1 MDASNQRIV
10 MTGAGML
17 TPCGVGVEA
26 AWSALVAGRSGIG
39 AIQSFDASEFAVRIA
54 GEVVGWDPLRYVA
67 KKKVRELGRFA
78 QFAVGAA
85 TMAVQ
90 DAGLELTDEERERAA
105 CVMGVGMGGLEGLER
120 VSETLRT
127 KGPSKVSPYVIPTIA
142 LNMAAGQITMALDL
156 RGPSFCTASAC
167 ASGAHAIGEA
177 AELLRSGRASVAIAG
192 GAEATITPTGIAGFQ
207 AMYALSRRNDE
218 PERASRPFDID
229 RDGFVAGEGAA
240 VVVLETLSRAKARG
254 ADIIA
259 ELTGYGCSSDAF
271 HPVQPAPDGRGAIA
285 SMRRAVQHAGLELED
300 IGYINAHG
308 TSTTQGD
315 AQECKAILELFGEH
329 AASGKLW
336 VSSTKS
342 MTGHLLG
349 AAGAVESVVAGL
361 VCARGEIPP
370 TINIDH
376 QDPACALDVVANQ
389 GRERMIRHAL
399 SNSFGFGGTNVSL
412 LLSRFE

>member
-1 MDASNQRIV
+1 MDASNERIV
-10 MTGAGML
+10 MTGAGMV
-17 TPCGVGVEA
+17 TPCGVGVTDT
-26 AWSALVAGRSGIG
+26 WSGLVAGRSGIG
-39 AIQSFDASEFAVRIA
+39 AIRSFDASEFAVRIA
-54 GEVVGWDPLRYVA
+54 GEVTDWDPLRFVS

-90 DAGLELTDEERERAA
+90 DAGLELSERERERAA

-120 VSETLRT
+120 VSEMLRT

-177 AELLRSGRASVAIAG
+177 AELLRSGRASVALAG

-218 PERASRPFDID
+218 PERACRPFDLD

-254 ADIIA
+254 ARIIA

-271 HPVQPAPDGRGAIA
+271 HPVQPAPDGRGAVA
-285 SMRRAVQHAGLELED
+285 SMRRAVESAGIALED
-300 IGYINAHG
+300 VDYVNAHG
-308 TSTTQGD
+308 TSTAQGD
-315 AQECKAILELFGEH
+315 AQECKAIRQLFGEH
-329 AASGKLW
+329 AASKKLW

-349 AAGAVESVVAGL
+349 AAGAVEAVVAAL
-361 VCARGEIPP
+361 ACAQGVIPP
-370 TINIDH
+370 TINVDH
-376 QDPACALDVVANQ
+376 QDPACDLDVVPNQ
-389 GRERMIRHAL
+389 ARERSVRHAL

-412 LLSRFE
+412 LVSRFE